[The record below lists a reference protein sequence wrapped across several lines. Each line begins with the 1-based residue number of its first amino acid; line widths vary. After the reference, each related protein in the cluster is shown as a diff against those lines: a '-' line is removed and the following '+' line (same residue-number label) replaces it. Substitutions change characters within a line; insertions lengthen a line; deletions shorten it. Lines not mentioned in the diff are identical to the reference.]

1 MVLANGSDGE
11 RDARGAGHDGAR
23 GPADGG
29 ARGPARAGTVVRYLV
44 SKALS
49 LTGNSIAGVVLPLVL
64 LSRTGDVLAAGSLAL
79 ICAVPQFF
87 LGLAGGALLD
97 RASRRRVS
105 IASDLVSAT
114 SVALL
119 PVVDATFG
127 LSFGWFV
134 ALGLL
139 GAVGDVPG
147 MTARDALLPEV
158 CERDGVDL
166 QRFVGASQSMQALVS
181 IVGPAVAALLMGWV
195 GDVAVL
201 WLTAA
206 LSASA
211 ALVTST
217 LPREVGMPPAAREG
231 AAGAG
236 TGAAAAGDPA
246 SGAGASGLL
255 GGLREVLVGGM
266 RALFGTDRLLRC
278 AMLLSLGISMVMG
291 SFQGIVLPAHFTAAG
306 QPQMVGFV
314 VSSMGAGLLAG
325 SVLYTALS
333 ARLSRRAWFVG
344 SMAGMLASVV
354 ALGSLPSPLALLGT
368 AALVGLFAGP
378 ASSLLSFFAYDR
390 VDPASLGTAMGTL
403 NALYLVVAP
412 AGALAGSVLVGALG
426 TDGAGAALSLG
437 WAVAC
442 AASLWSP
449 ALRRM

>member
-1 MVLANGSDGE
+1 
-11 RDARGAGHDGAR
+11 
-23 GPADGG
+23 
-29 ARGPARAGTVVRYLV
+29 
-44 SKALS
+44 
-49 LTGNSIAGVVLPLVL
+49 
-64 LSRTGDVLAAGSLAL
+64 
-79 ICAVPQFF
+79 
-87 LGLAGGALLD
+87 
-97 RASRRRVS
+97 
-105 IASDLVSAT
+105 
-114 SVALL
+114 
-119 PVVDATFG
+119 
-127 LSFGWFV
+127 
-134 ALGLL
+134 
-139 GAVGDVPG
+139 
-147 MTARDALLPEV
+147 
-158 CERDGVDL
+158 
-166 QRFVGASQSMQALVS
+166 
-181 IVGPAVAALLMGWV
+181 
-195 GDVAVL
+195 
-201 WLTAA
+201 
-206 LSASA
+206 
-211 ALVTST
+211 
-217 LPREVGMPPAAREG
+217 
-231 AAGAG
+231 
-236 TGAAAAGDPA
+236 
-246 SGAGASGLL
+246 
-255 GGLREVLVGGM
+255 M

-403 NALYLVVAP
+403 NALYLVAAP
-412 AGALAGSVLVGALG
+412 AGAFVGSVLVGALG

-442 AASLWSP
+442 AAGLWSP